1 MRCEDARGSPTCP
14 IVLAGES
21 GGDRIYPESFSACQL
36 PETPGSAVLND
47 LLRIGEAARQRRNRA
62 LSSGA
67 TECLHCRPSY
77 QGFGVFCQRNDLLFR
92 GGGGFFP
99 HFVEIRENGGK
110 TAPQVQRRVGFGLRR
125 FQAPAPG
132 AWAFVVLRQRHDR
145 ELGFAEGC
153 AKVLVG
159 LQTSRRNSAGA
170 KARTGGPARCVGHW
184 PGTPQA
190 PACRGSDRFG
200 TPLRARRRRRASAIG
215 RWASAVT
222 GSAPHLR
229 ISVFC
234 KPPCLSC

>member
-77 QGFGVFCQRNDLLFR
+77 QGFGVFCQRNDLQFR
-92 GGGGFFP
+92 GGGFFP

-125 FQAPAPG
+125 FQAPAPS

-159 LQTSRRNSAGA
+159 LQRIKPAAETLL
-170 KARTGGPARCVGHW
+170 ARKHVPEAPRDAWVTGRVPRKRQRVE
-184 PGTPQA
+184 
-190 PACRGSDRFG
+190 
-200 TPLRARRRRRASAIG
+200 
-215 RWASAVT
+215 AVT
-222 GSAPHLR
+222 GLELR
-229 ISVFC
+229 FGRAGVEEHR
-234 KPPCLSC
+234 PLAAGPLQ